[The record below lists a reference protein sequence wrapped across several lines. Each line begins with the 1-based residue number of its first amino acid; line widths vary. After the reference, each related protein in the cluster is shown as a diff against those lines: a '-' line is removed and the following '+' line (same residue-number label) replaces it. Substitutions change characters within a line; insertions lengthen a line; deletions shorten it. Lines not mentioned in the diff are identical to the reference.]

1 MVRLISI
8 STKYYDYCLFP
19 IQQLVYNVMQNQRIV
34 VQHLGCKM

>member
-19 IQQLVYNVMQNQRIV
+19 IQQLYNVMQNQRIV